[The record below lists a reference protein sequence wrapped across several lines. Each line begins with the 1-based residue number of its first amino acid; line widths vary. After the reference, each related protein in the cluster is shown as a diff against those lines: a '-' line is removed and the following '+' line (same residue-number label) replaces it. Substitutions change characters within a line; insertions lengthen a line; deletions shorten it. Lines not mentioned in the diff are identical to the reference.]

1 MKHEKIACLGWGSLV
16 WDPQGLPVRRPW
28 FKDGPLLPI
37 EFARQSDDKRITL
50 VIVPD
55 APPEVARV
63 RSLWA
68 LMSLNELEG
77 AKKALA
83 DREGILP
90 KNIREHVGFWSDTE
104 PSEQDYAYADD
115 IERWASQKDLD
126 TVIWTALPPSF
137 ENKPGQETIA
147 DQVISFLKD
156 LKERPYEKWKRA
168 EEYIRKAPRQIDT
181 ECRRRIEMEL
191 GWSPIPKI

>member
-1 MKHEKIACLGWGSLV
+1 MKHDKLACLGWGSLV
-16 WDPQGLPVRRPW
+16 WAPQGLPVRRPW

-37 EFARQSDDKRITL
+37 EFARESKDRRITL

-68 LMSLNELEG
+68 LMSLNELKG
-77 AKKALA
+77 AKQALA
-83 DREGILP
+83 DREGI
-90 KNIREHVGFWSDTE
+90 KQENIERDIGFWSEAET
-104 PSEQDYAYADD
+104 SGQGYAGE
-115 IERWASQKDLD
+115 IGRWASQKDLD
-126 TVIWTALPPSF
+126 AVIWTALPPTF
-137 ENKPGQETIA
+137 KHKPGQETIA

-156 LKERPYEKWKRA
+156 LNERPYEQWKRA
-168 EEYIRKAPRQIDT
+168 KEYIRKAPLQIDT

-191 GWSPIPKI
+191 GWSPVSKV

>member
-1 MKHEKIACLGWGSLV
+1 MKIACLGWGSLI

-37 EFARQSDDKRITL
+37 EFARESKDRRITL

-55 APPEVARV
+55 DPNIACV

-68 LMSLNELEG
+68 LMAVGELEG

-83 DREGILP
+83 NREGILP
-90 KNIREHVGFWSDTE
+90 KNIRDHVGFWSE
-104 PSEQDYAYADD
+104 AKNSGQSYAGD
-115 IERWASQKDLD
+115 IGVWASQKDLD
-126 TVIWTALPPSF
+126 AVIWTTLPPSF

-147 DQVISFLKD
+147 DQVISFLKAP
-156 LKERPYEKWKRA
+156 RPYEQWKRA

-181 ECRRRIEMEL
+181 ECRRGIEMEL
-191 GWSPIPKI
+191 GWTPVSKV